1 MENNLKINE
10 SEVNFNGRGE
20 KAAWEYL
27 TAEEREIY
35 ADQIADKKHFLSAS
49 RFTTDKEKEAGF
61 LKLHNERF
69 GL

>member
-1 MENNLKINE
+1 MSKVNL
-10 SEVNFNGRGE
+10 NGRGE
-20 KAAWEYL
+20 KSVWEYL
-27 TAEEREIY
+27 TTEEREIY
-35 ADQIADKKHFLSAS
+35 ANYLADKKHFLSAS